1 MSNIIYKIRCALA
14 RFMYGRNGVD
24 QLGWAMVVL
33 GVLMNLVSS
42 LVRIPVIVSVIAYIS
57 LALWVV
63 IFYRMFSRNLEKRR
77 RENTRF
83 MTWWGP
89 KQNGLRGA
97 KARCADKTHKYVR
110 CACGT
115 YCRVPRGVGKVEL
128 TCPKCGAKRIVKT

>member
-1 MSNIIYKIRCALA
+1 MSNILYKIRCALA

-24 QLGWAMVVL
+24 ALGWAMVVL
-33 GVLMNLVSS
+33 GVALNLVSI
-42 LVRIPVIVSVIAYIS
+42 LVRIPVAVSILSYVS
-57 LALWVV
+57 LALWVAV
-63 IFYRMFSRNLEKRR
+63 FYRMLSRRLEKRR
-77 RENTRF
+77 AENAKF

-89 KQNGLRGA
+89 KQNELRGA
-97 KARCADKTHKYVR
+97 KARRADKTHKYVR

>member
-1 MSNIIYKIRCALA
+1 MRNFFYKIRCALA

-97 KARCADKTHKYVR
+97 KARRADKTHKYVR

-128 TCPKCGAKRIVKT
+128 TCPKCGTKRIVKT

>member
-1 MSNIIYKIRCALA
+1 MRNFFYKIRCALA

-42 LVRIPVIVSVIAYIS
+42 LVRIPVIVSAIAYVS
-57 LALWVV
+57 LALWVA

-77 RENTRF
+77 RENARF

-89 KQNGLRGA
+89 KQNGMRGA
-97 KARCADKTHKYVR
+97 KARRADKMHKYVR
-110 CACGT
+110 CTCGT